1 MQFEISKDLLLR
13 PLQFITGVVER
24 RQTLPILSNVLLS
37 LNENKLS
44 LTGTDLEVELIIQI
58 TLDKFY
64 APSEITVPARKLMDI
79 CRSFPE
85 AALLSFRLENEKLLL
100 TSGRSRFS
108 LATLPAND
116 FPKVT
121 NELKGLKLKSTA
133 KSLRSLFEQTS
144 FAMAQDD
151 VRHFLNGTLIN
162 VSKQT
167 LTAVATD
174 GHRLALSTQ
183 LLASELSEYVNIIV
197 PRKGV
202 NEIQHLLA
210 DRNEMDVML
219 SFNTQHVRITG
230 EDFTLTSKLVDGR
243 YPEYQKV
250 IPKESGSQLTVDR
263 DILKTALTRV
273 SILSSE
279 KVRGVRL
286 ELTRGQMRL
295 LSNNPEQEQAEDEI
309 EVEYQGEP
317 LEISFNVQYLL
328 DVLNVLDADLIQM
341 HFTHSMGGVL
351 IDQLKNHP
359 NSLYVVMS
367 MRL

>member
-1 MQFEISKDLLLR
+1 
-13 PLQFITGVVER
+13 
-24 RQTLPILSNVLLS
+24 
-37 LNENKLS
+37 
-44 LTGTDLEVELIIQI
+44 
-58 TLDKFY
+58 
-64 APSEITVPARKLMDI
+64 
-79 CRSFPE
+79 
-85 AALLSFRLENEKLLL
+85 
-100 TSGRSRFS
+100 
-108 LATLPAND
+108 
-116 FPKVT
+116 
-121 NELKGLKLKSTA
+121 
-133 KSLRSLFEQTS
+133 
-144 FAMAQDD
+144 MAQDD

-183 LLASELSEYVNIIV
+183 ALASELSEYVNIII

-210 DRNEMDVML
+210 DRNEMDITL
-219 SFNTQHVRITG
+219 SFNTQHVRIEG
-230 EDFTLTSKLVDGR
+230 DDFTLTSKLVDGR

-250 IPKESGSQLTVDR
+250 IPKNNSALLTVDR

-273 SILSSE
+273 SILSNE

-309 EVEYQGEP
+309 EVDYQGEP

-328 DVLNVLDADLIQM
+328 EVLNVLEADLIQM
-341 HFTHSMGGVL
+341 HLATSMGGVL
-351 IDQLKNHP
+351 IDQLKAHP

>member
-1 MQFEISKDLLLR
+1 MQFEISRDLLLK
-13 PLQFITGVVER
+13 PLQFIAGVVER

-37 LNENKLS
+37 LKENELS
-44 LTGTDLEVELIIQI
+44 LTGTDLEVELIMRIK
-58 TLDKFY
+58 LDKFY
-64 APSEITVPARKLMDI
+64 APAEITVPARKLMDI
-79 CRSFPE
+79 CRSF
-85 AALLSFRLENEKLLL
+85 ADQALLSFRLETEKLIL

-108 LATLPAND
+108 LATLPAQD
-116 FPKVT
+116 FPKVAG
-121 NELKGLKLKSTA
+121 ELKGLKLKSTA
-133 KSLRSLFEQTS
+133 ESLRSLFDQTS

-151 VRHFLNGTLIN
+151 VRYFLNGTLIN
-162 VSKQT
+162 ASKQT

-183 LLASELSEYVNIIV
+183 LLASELDEHINIIV

-210 DRNEMDVML
+210 DRDKAEITL
-219 SFNTQHVRITG
+219 SFNTHHVRIAA

-250 IPKESGSQLTVDR
+250 IPKEGGQLLSVDR
-263 DILKTALTRV
+263 DVLKTALTRV
-273 SILSSE
+273 SILSAE

-309 EVEYQGEP
+309 EVDYNGDP
-317 LEISFNVQYLL
+317 LEISFNIQYLL
-328 DVLNVLDADLIQM
+328 DVLSVLNADFIQM
-341 HFTHSMGGVL
+341 HLTNSTGSVL
-351 IDQLKNHP
+351 IDQPKTHP
-359 NSLYVVMS
+359 NCLYVIMP